1 MTVPERLVE
10 AVLRDADD
18 DDAAAVLSLNNSCV
32 PAVGPVDLEKMR
44 WFLDTSP
51 YFRLVAV
58 DERRAPRATEG
69 DGETPKEPQ
78 REPDEGRTH
87 ADGPIVETLPEHSNL
102 AGFLIAMTPEVPY
115 WSSNFKWFRERSD
128 DFVYVDRV
136 AVSPWFRKRGIA
148 ARLYGDVERFARSLG
163 AARITLEV
171 NVRPRNEAS
180 LAFHERLGFVGLEER
195 DTDYG
200 TRVLLMEKML

>member
-1 MTVPERLVE
+1 MPERLVE

-18 DDAAAVLSLNNSCV
+18 DDAAAVLALNNACV

-44 WFLDTSP
+44 WFLDTCP

-58 DERRAPRATEG
+58 DERRAPRETPG
-69 DGETPKEPQ
+69 DGSTAAQAQ
-78 REPDEGRTH
+78 REPDDGRTH
-87 ADGPIVETLPEHSNL
+87 AAGPIVDTVPEHSNL
-102 AGFLIAMTPEVPY
+102 AGFLIAMTPDVPY
-115 WSSNFKWFRERSD
+115 SSGNFRWFRDRSD

-148 ARLYGDVERFARSLG
+148 ARLYADVERYARGLG
-163 AARITLEV
+163 AQRITLEV
-171 NVRPRNEAS
+171 NVQPRNDAS
-180 LAFHERLGFVGLEER
+180 LAFHERMGFVGLDER

-200 TRVLLMEKML
+200 ARVVMMEKVL